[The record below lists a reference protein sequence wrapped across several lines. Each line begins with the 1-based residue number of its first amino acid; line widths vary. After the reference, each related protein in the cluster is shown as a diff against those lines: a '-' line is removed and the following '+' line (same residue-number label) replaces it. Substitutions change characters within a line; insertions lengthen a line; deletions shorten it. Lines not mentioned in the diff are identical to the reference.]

1 VRPTADG
8 LVVDPRVPVPWGI
21 VTHRFSFRSVP
32 VRLDVSSDTLELT
45 CPVPID
51 VIGPDRERRRERRLT
66 AVRRG
71 REWSV
76 A

>member
-1 VRPTADG
+1 
-8 LVVDPRVPVPWGI
+8 
-21 VTHRFSFRSVP
+21 VP
-32 VRLDVSSDTLELT
+32 VRLDVSSDTFELT

-71 REWSV
+71 RQWSV